1 MSLLKNKVALV
12 TGASSGIGA
21 AIAEKFAEEGAK
33 VAMVGRNQT
42 KLANIAQQVEKKGAK
57 PLVIV
62 GDVTNEDDCRR
73 MLAETLKHF
82 GKLDILVNNAGIG
95 GSGTIT
101 DENAMQ
107 KFDQV
112 MNTNLRSAVFMT
124 HIAAPHLIETK
135 GNIINMSS
143 ISGKATF
150 QSISFTYAVSKAALD
165 HFTRCSALDLSTKG
179 VRVNAINPGPV
190 KSDIIANAGI
200 TEPAAISAIQDR
212 MRSST
217 ALDRI
222 AEAEEVAD
230 LAVFLAS
237 DKARSIT
244 GSTYLTDNGVLIKS
258 GAAAQ

>member
-1 MSLLKNKVALV
+1 MGLLKDKVALV

-33 VAMVGRNQT
+33 VAMVGRNQA
-42 KLANIAQQVEKKGAK
+42 KLANVAKQVEKKGAK

-73 MLAETLKHF
+73 ILSETLKHF

-95 GSGTIT
+95 GSGSIV
-101 DENAMQ
+101 DEHAMQ

-143 ISGKATF
+143 VAGKATF
-150 QSISFTYAVSKAALD
+150 QSMSFTYGVSKAALD
-165 HFTRCSALDLSTKG
+165 HFTRCTALELSAKG

-190 KSDIIANAGI
+190 KSDIIANAGV
-200 TEPAAISAIQDR
+200 TDSAAISAIQER
-212 MRSST
+212 MRSNT
-217 ALDRI
+217 ALGRI

-230 LAVFLAS
+230 LTVFLAS

-244 GSTYLTDNGVLIKS
+244 GSTYITDNGLLIKA
-258 GAAAQ
+258 GASAQ